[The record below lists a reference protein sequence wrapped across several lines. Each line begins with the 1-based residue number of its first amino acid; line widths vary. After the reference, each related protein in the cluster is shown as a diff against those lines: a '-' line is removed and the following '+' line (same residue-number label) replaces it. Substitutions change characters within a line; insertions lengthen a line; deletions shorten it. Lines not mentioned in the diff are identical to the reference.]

1 MKWFFAFLLM
11 AFPALAQT
19 LLPSPLDVPTTKL
32 HSPKHKAFLESL
44 GTPMVTAAA
53 VPAVAAAPPA
63 VIGALMWNYPAEQIT
78 NVLFD
83 VYHSTSPAAG
93 PPLTRYDQIPSGFT
107 LLITVTGPPVP
118 VGGFMQEFF
127 IVRARDIVS
136 GVVSNWNQP

>member
-1 MKWFFAFLLM
+1 MKILGFILLLI
-11 AFPALAQT
+11 ALPASAQT
-19 LLPSPLDVPTTKL
+19 LPPSPLTTTTKL

-44 GTPMVTAAA
+44 GTPMATATIA
-53 VPAVAAAPPA
+53 PAVVAPPA
-63 VIGALMWNYPAEQIT
+63 IVGALMWNYPAEQIT

-83 VYHSTSPAAG
+83 VYHSTAPAAG

-118 VGGFMQEFF
+118 VGGLMQEFF